1 MVILS
6 GVPAKNA
13 GLRMAMEVESLD
25 DGRLFVAKQHL
36 PLLQANGLD
45 SFARVMAL
53 PEGFLRRDFPG
64 RRTSRLELQCPDG
77 RRQTIYLKRYLPD
90 YLSGLSR
97 LLRRLAGKTIDE
109 ARDEWEAG
117 MEIAALGIPTL
128 DMIARGQDARDGHAV
143 RSSFIMT
150 AELSGAQEGH
160 HYTRKL
166 DRLER
171 RRLLRRV
178 AELTRR
184 LHAAGWVHKDLY
196 LGHYLVT
203 PTPTPTQPEPS
214 IVLIDL
220 QRCVQPCCFTQR
232 WRVKDLA
239 ALVYSSL
246 KAGVTASDLAA
257 AYQIYRDKRRLD
269 GPSRRMA
276 RQVMDRVRWLKTRTP
291 KHDSDF
297 EQLK

>member
-1 MVILS
+1 
-6 GVPAKNA
+6 
-13 GLRMAMEVESLD
+13 MEVETLD

-36 PLLQANGLD
+36 PLLRTNGLD

-64 RRTSRLELQCPDG
+64 RRTSRLELRRPDG
-77 RRQTIYLKRYLPD
+77 GTQTIYLKRYFPE
-90 YLSGLSR
+90 YLSGSSR
-97 LLRRLAGKTIDE
+97 LLRRVSGGTIDE

-117 MEIAALGIPTL
+117 IEIAALGIPTL
-128 DMIARGQDARDGHAV
+128 DMIARGQDASEGHAV

-160 HYTRKL
+160 HYAKKL
-166 DRLER
+166 DRVER

-196 LGHYLVT
+196 FGHYLVT
-203 PTPTPTQPEPS
+203 PAHPEPS
-214 IVLIDL
+214 IFLIDL
-220 QRCVQPCCFTQR
+220 QRCARPRWFTQR

-239 ALVYSSL
+239 ALAYSSL
-246 KAGVTASDLAA
+246 KAGVTATDLAA
-257 AYQIYRDKRRLD
+257 AYQIYRGNRRLD
-269 GPSRRMA
+269 VPSRRVA
-276 RQVMDRVRWLKTRTP
+276 RQVLSRVRWLKTRTP

>member
-1 MVILS
+1 
-6 GVPAKNA
+6 
-13 GLRMAMEVESLD
+13 MEVEALD

-36 PLLQANGLD
+36 SLLRANGLD

-64 RRTSRLELQCPDG
+64 RRTSRLELRRPDG
-77 RRQTIYLKRYLPD
+77 GRQTIYLKRYFPE
-90 YLSGLSR
+90 YLSGWSR
-97 LLRRLAGKTIDE
+97 LVRRLTGGTIDE
-109 ARDEWEAG
+109 ARDEWESGAQ
-117 MEIAALGIPTL
+117 IAALGIPTL
-128 DMIARGQDARDGHAV
+128 DRIARGQDASEGNAV

-150 AELSGAQEGH
+150 AELSGAEEGH
-160 HYTRKL
+160 HYARKL

-184 LHAAGWVHKDLY
+184 LHAGGWVHKDLY

-203 PTPTPTQPEPS
+203 PTQPEPS

-220 QRCVQPCCFTQR
+220 QRCMQPCCFAQR

-257 AYQIYRDKRRLD
+257 GYRIYRGKRRLD

-276 RQVMDRVRWLKTRTP
+276 RQVMGRVRWLKTRTP
-291 KHDSDF
+291 KHDRDF

>member
-1 MVILS
+1 
-6 GVPAKNA
+6 
-13 GLRMAMEVESLD
+13 MEVETLD
-25 DGRLFVAKQHL
+25 HGRLFIAKQHL
-36 PLLQANGLD
+36 SLMRANGLD

-53 PEGFLRRDFPG
+53 PEGFLRRNFPG
-64 RRTSRLELQCPDG
+64 RRTSRLDLRRPDG
-77 RRQTIYLKRYLPD
+77 GQQTIYLKRYYPD
-90 YLSGLSR
+90 YLSGWSR
-97 LLRRLAGKTIDE
+97 LVRRLGAGTIDE
-109 ARDEWEAG
+109 ARDEWEAAN
-117 MEIAALGIPTL
+117 EISGLGIPTL
-128 DMIARGQDARDGHAV
+128 DMIARGQDASEGPAV

-160 HYTRKL
+160 HYAKTL
-166 DRLER
+166 GWVER

-203 PTPTPTQPEPS
+203 PAAPAEPN
-214 IVLIDL
+214 IFLIDL
-220 QRCVQPCCFTQR
+220 QRCSRPRWFTQR

-239 ALVYSSL
+239 ALAYSSL
-246 KAGVTASDLAA
+246 KVGVTASDLAA
-257 AYQIYRDKRRLD
+257 GYRTYRGNRALD
-269 GPSRRMA
+269 ESSRSVA
-276 RQVMDRVRWLKTRTP
+276 RQVLGRVRWLKTRIP